1 MKIGVLTSSRADYG
15 LYKPLLDLIKEES
28 FFELEVIAFGT
39 NLSNAFGSNI
49 TSIIN
54 DDYALIHQIDT
65 IPDGDRPE
73 FISKAMGITIEK
85 FSDFWKLNVYDLVF
99 ALGDRYEMFSAIAST
114 LPFNIKIAH
123 ISGGETTLGAF
134 DNAFRHSI
142 THMSKYHFTSTE
154 EYKQKVISMIG
165 NSDYIYNVGALSIDN
180 LKSQSL
186 LTLEEIKTKFSI
198 DLSIPSILIT
208 FHPETIDFK
217 KNESYIKELISA
229 LESIK
234 NYQFII
240 TMPNADTM
248 GEYIRTK
255 LNEFIN
261 LNDRAFGVESFG
273 MQAYLSCMKYCSMML
288 GNTSSGF
295 VEASFFPKYVINLGD
310 RQKGRII
317 TENICNIPFK
327 KEMIIT
333 SVNNYETI
341 SLPKEIKLY
350 GNGETAKKIVEIIK
364 SNFQC

>member
-15 LYKPLLDLIKEES
+15 IYKPLLDLLKQDP
-28 FFELEVIAFGT
+28 FFELEIIVFGT
-39 NLSNAFGSNI
+39 NLSKEYGLNI
-49 TSIIN
+49 NTIVN
-54 DDYALIHQIDT
+54 DDYAIFHQIDT
-65 IPDGDRPE
+65 IPEGDQPVN
-73 FISKAMGITIEK
+73 ISKSMGLTIEK
-85 FSDFWKLNVYDLVF
+85 FSIFWKLNVYDLVF
-99 ALGDRYEMFSAIAST
+99 ALGDRYEMFSAVAST
-114 LPFNIKIAH
+114 LPFNINIAH

-134 DNAFRHSI
+134 DNAFRHCI

-154 EYKQKVISMIG
+154 KYKAKVISMIG
-165 NSDYIYNVGALSIDN
+165 NSDNVYNVGALSIDN
-180 LKSQSL
+180 LRSQSL
-186 LTLEEIKTKFSI
+186 LGLEEIKTKFSI

-217 KNESYIKELISA
+217 KNELYIKELISA
-229 LESIK
+229 LECIK

-248 GEYIRTK
+248 GEYIRIK

-261 LNDRAFGVESFG
+261 LNDCAFGVESFG

-310 RQKGRII
+310 RQKGRIK

-333 SVNNYETI
+333 AVNNYETI
-341 SLPKEIKLY
+341 CLPKEINLY

-364 SNFQC
+364 SNFLC